1 MKNFEAE
8 KILESF
14 QHRLEERQGRA
25 QDDKEGII
33 IDHALSSLE
42 PPKTSSRPA
51 IFMDVKIHA
60 EGTAPGLAN
69 CFLVTNDFHFYEIV
83 AENRVVE
90 ELFTLAVQETL
101 GVVMVPKITLAER
114 VVNGM

>member
-1 MKNFEAE
+1 MKNFEVE

-25 QDDKEGII
+25 EDNEGII

-51 IFMDVKIHA
+51 IFMDVKIYA

-69 CFLVTNDFHFYEIV
+69 CFLVINDSYFYEIV